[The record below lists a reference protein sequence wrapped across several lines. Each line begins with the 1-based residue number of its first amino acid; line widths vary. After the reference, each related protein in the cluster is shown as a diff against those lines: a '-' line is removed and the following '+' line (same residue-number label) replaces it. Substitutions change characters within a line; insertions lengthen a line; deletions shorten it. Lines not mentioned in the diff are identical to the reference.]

1 MYGEEAINEG
11 NVRTWRPLLKECMTN
26 AHNEERSGRANCFRW
41 EI

>member
-11 NVRTWRPLLKECMTN
+11 NVRTWHPLLEECMTN
-26 AHNEERSGRANCFRW
+26 VHNKKRNGRANCFRW